1 MKTKAIRLYDKN
13 VLKMDTFVLRAIKDD
28 EILAKVISDS
38 VCMSTYKAAV
48 QGNTHKRVPEDI
60 AENPVIVG
68 HEFAGEIVEVGKKW
82 QEQFKPGQKFAIQ
95 PNINYLNKGYAP
107 GYSFTDFGGDATYI
121 IIPSLVME
129 KNCLLPYDG
138 DAFFKASLAEPVSC
152 IVAGYQAFYHVNP
165 DTLEHQMG
173 IIEGGAMA
181 ILAGAGPMGLEA
193 IDLALH
199 SDRRPGRLVVV
210 DIDDERLSRAEAI
223 FSIAHAKDLGIA
235 LTYVNTAKIDD
246 PKAHLIGLNDGK
258 GYDDVFV
265 FAPVAPVIE
274 LGDAILGM
282 DGCLNFFAGPTDKQ
296 FSAKFNFYNVHYQ
309 STHIAGTS
317 GGNTE
322 HIKLSLDLAKRDA
335 INPAVMVTHVGG
347 LDSVADTVLNLP
359 KIPGGKKLIYTHIK
373 LPLTAIDDFDKLGK
387 EEALF
392 KALSEIT
399 KKNNGLWSAEAEA
412 YLLEHA
418 ETI

>member
-1 MKTKAIRLYDKN
+1 
-13 VLKMDTFVLRAIKDD
+13 
-28 EILAKVISDS
+28 
-38 VCMSTYKAAV
+38 VCMSTYKAAI

-68 HEFAGEIVEVGKKW
+68 HEFSGVIEKVGKKW
-82 QEQFKPGQKFAIQ
+82 RKKFKPGQKFAIQ

-121 IIPSLVME
+121 IIPGIVME
-129 KNCLLPYDG
+129 KNCLLPYEG
-138 DAFFKASLAEPVSC
+138 DAFFKASLSEPVSC
-152 IVAGYQAFYHVNP
+152 IIAGYQAFYHIDPN
-165 DTLEHQMG
+165 TFKHSMG
-173 IIEGGAMA
+173 IVEDGSMA

-199 SDRRPGRLVVV
+199 SDRRPKRLVVV
-210 DIDDERLSRAEAI
+210 DIDDARLNRAEDI
-223 FSIAHAKDLGIA
+223 FTVAHAKEIGIE
-235 LTYVNTAKIDD
+235 LHYINTAKADD
-246 PKAHLIGLNDGK
+246 PKAKLIEVNEGK

-265 FAPVAPVIE
+265 FAPVTPVVE
-274 LGDAILGM
+274 LGDSILGF

-317 GGNTE
+317 GGNTS
-322 HIKLSLDLAKRDA
+322 HIQASLELAKKNA

-347 LDSVADTVLNLP
+347 LDSTIDAVLNLP

-373 LPLTAIDDFDKLGK
+373 MPLTAIDDFEKLGK
-387 EEALF
+387 DNDMFRKLD
-392 KALSEIT
+392 EIT
-399 KKNNGLWSAEAEA
+399 KANHGLWSAQAEQF
-412 YLLEHA
+412 LLDNA
-418 ETI
+418 ESI